1 MSRFI
6 ALASG
11 KGGVGRT
18 SLTFNLG
25 VALSLFGEEVVM
37 LDMDLMMSNM
47 NVITGLLN
55 PEVTLHDVLMRD
67 KAIQDCVYQVNQGAL
82 VIPTGMHFETLKTIN
97 PNYVSWKRIMEEIS
111 SYGNIFLMDLPS
123 GINSNIF
130 EALPEDT
137 EAILVTN
144 STMPAV
150 ADALK
155 IRILLN
161 ELNIEILGFILNMWY
176 DDTFLLSVSEIESIL
191 EVPMIS
197 VISYD
202 REMERSIALGSSV
215 MELNPSSPIS
225 NEIMQLAAD
234 LVGKTYKP
242 VQPDKEGVI
251 ERIKKFVGILPENK

>member
-1 MSRFI
+1 
-6 ALASG
+6 
-11 KGGVGRT
+11 
-18 SLTFNLG
+18 
-25 VALSLFGEEVVM
+25 
-37 LDMDLMMSNM
+37 
-47 NVITGLLN
+47 
-55 PEVTLHDVLMRD
+55 
-67 KAIQDCVYQVNQGAL
+67 
-82 VIPTGMHFETLKTIN
+82 
-97 PNYVSWKRIMEEIS
+97 MEEIS
-111 SYGNIFLMDLPS
+111 SYGNIFLMDLPP

-176 DDTFLLSVSEIESIL
+176 DDTFLLSVTEIESIL

>member
-1 MSRFI
+1 
-6 ALASG
+6 
-11 KGGVGRT
+11 
-18 SLTFNLG
+18 
-25 VALSLFGEEVVM
+25 
-37 LDMDLMMSNM
+37 M
-47 NVITGLLN
+47 N
-55 PEVTLHDVLMRD
+55 PDVTLHDVLMRD

-176 DDTFLLSVSEIESIL
+176 DDTFLLSVTEIESIL

-215 MELNPSSPIS
+215 MN
-225 NEIMQLAAD
+225 
-234 LVGKTYKP
+234 
-242 VQPDKEGVI
+242 
-251 ERIKKFVGILPENK
+251 

>member
-1 MSRFI
+1 
-6 ALASG
+6 
-11 KGGVGRT
+11 
-18 SLTFNLG
+18 
-25 VALSLFGEEVVM
+25 
-37 LDMDLMMSNM
+37 
-47 NVITGLLN
+47 
-55 PEVTLHDVLMRD
+55 
-67 KAIQDCVYQVNQGAL
+67 
-82 VIPTGMHFETLKTIN
+82 
-97 PNYVSWKRIMEEIS
+97 
-111 SYGNIFLMDLPS
+111 
-123 GINSNIF
+123 
-130 EALPEDT
+130 
-137 EAILVTN
+137 
-144 STMPAV
+144 MPAV

-176 DDTFLLSVSEIESIL
+176 DDTFLLSVTEIESIL